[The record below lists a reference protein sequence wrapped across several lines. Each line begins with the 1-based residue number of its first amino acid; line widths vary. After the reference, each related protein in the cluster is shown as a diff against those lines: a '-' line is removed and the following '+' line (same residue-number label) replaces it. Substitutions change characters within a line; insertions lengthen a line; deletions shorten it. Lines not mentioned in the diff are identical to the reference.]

1 MTGTLLWLPV
11 ARKLTTMWLPVV
23 TRFTPQVE
31 SHRPERMQYVVSM
44 ASASMLL
51 LASEI
56 SHITAIV

>member
-1 MTGTLLWLPV
+1 MTGALLRIAG

-23 TRFTPQVE
+23 AKLTTQVE
-31 SHRPERMQYVVSM
+31 SHRPERMRYVVSM